1 MATTESLV
9 VAAVQTRST
18 ADVAANLAAALEH
31 AESAAKA
38 GAQLVAL
45 PETFGIL
52 AERGG
57 LLEAKPLEG
66 HPHLAGLR
74 DLAKR
79 HGVYVLAGSVPET
92 GADASHFYNT
102 STMISPEGKIIAAY
116 RKIHLFDATL
126 AGGQA
131 LRESDSVSAGKDV
144 VVTPPI
150 HGFNVG
156 MSICY
161 DLRFPELYRAHVD
174 KGAHLIAIPAAFT
187 LHTGKDHWEPLI
199 RARAIES
206 QCYVLAPAQWGEH
219 GSGRSSWGKSMI
231 VDPWGTT
238 LAVAPETEG
247 FVTARLSMAYLQ
259 SVRDRVPSLKHR
271 RL

>member
-1 MATTESLV
+1 MTTDSVV

-18 ADVAANLAAALEH
+18 ADVATNLASALEH
-31 AESAAKA
+31 AEKAAKA
-38 GAQLVAL
+38 GATIVAL

-57 LLEAKPLEG
+57 LAEARPLDG
-66 HPHLAGLR
+66 HPHLAGLVS
-74 DLAKR
+74 LAKR

-92 GADASHFYNT
+92 GHDTSHFYNT
-102 STMISPEGKIIAAY
+102 STMISPEGRVIAAY
-116 RKIHLFDATL
+116 RKIHMFDATL
-126 AGGQA
+126 AGGQV
-131 LRESDSVSAGKDV
+131 LRESDSVSAGKDI
-144 VVTPPI
+144 VVTEPI
-150 HGFNVG
+150 HGFKVG

-161 DLRFPELYRAHVD
+161 DLRFPELYRGLVD
-174 KGAHLIAIPAAFT
+174 RGAHLIAIPAAFT

-206 QCYVLAPAQWGEH
+206 QCYVVAPAQWGEH
-219 GSGRSSWGKSMI
+219 GGGRSSWGKSMI

-238 LAVAPETEG
+238 LAVAPESEG
-247 FVTARLSMAYLQ
+247 FIMAPIAMSFLQ

>member
-1 MATTESLV
+1 M
-9 VAAVQTRST
+9 QTRST
-18 ADVAANLAAALEH
+18 ADVAANLASALEH
-31 AESAAKA
+31 AEDAVKA

-45 PETFGIL
+45 PETFGLL

-57 LLEAKPLEG
+57 LSEARPLEG
-66 HPHLAGLR
+66 HPHLSGLI

-92 GADASHFYNT
+92 GPDAKHFYNT
-102 STMISPEGKIIAAY
+102 SVMIAPDGKIIATY

-126 AGGQA
+126 AGGQV
-131 LRESDSVSAGKDV
+131 LRESDNVSAGKDV
-144 VVTPPI
+144 VVTPPV
-150 HGFNVG
+150 HGFRVG

-161 DLRFPELYRAHVD
+161 DLRFPELYRALVD
-174 KGAHLIAIPAAFT
+174 AGASLIAIPAAFT
-187 LHTGKDHWEPLI
+187 LHTGKDHWEPLV

-206 QCYVLAPAQWGEH
+206 QSYVVAPAQWGEH
-219 GSGRSSWGKSMI
+219 GEKRSSWGKSMI

-238 LAVAPETEG
+238 LAVAPESEC
-247 FVTARLSMAYLQ
+247 FITARISLAYLE
-259 SVRDRVPSLKHR
+259 SVRERVPSLKNR

>member
-1 MATTESLV
+1 
-9 VAAVQTRST
+9 VQTRST
-18 ADVAANLAAALEH
+18 ADVAANLASALEH

-38 GAQLVAL
+38 GARLVAL

-66 HPHLAGLR
+66 HPHLAGLIA
-74 DLAKR
+74 LAQR
-79 HGVYVLAGSVPET
+79 HGVYVLAGSVPEA
-92 GADASHFYNT
+92 GPDAKHFYNT
-102 STMISPEGKIIAAY
+102 STMIAPDGKIIAAY

-131 LRESDSVSAGKDV
+131 LRESDNVSAGTDI
-144 VVTPPI
+144 VVTPPL

-161 DLRFPELYRAHVD
+161 DLRFPELYRRLVD
-174 KGAHLIAIPAAFT
+174 EGAHLITIPAAFT

-219 GSGRSSWGKSMI
+219 GGGRASWGKSMI

-238 LAVAPETEG
+238 LAVAPEAEG
-247 FVTARLSMAYLQ
+247 FVMARISMSFLE
-259 SVRDRVPSLKHR
+259 SVRARVPSLRHR